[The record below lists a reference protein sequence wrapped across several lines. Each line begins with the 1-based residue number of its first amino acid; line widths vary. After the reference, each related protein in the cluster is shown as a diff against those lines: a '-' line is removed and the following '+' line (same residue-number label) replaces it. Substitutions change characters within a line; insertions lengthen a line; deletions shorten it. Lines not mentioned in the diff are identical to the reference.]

1 MIDKI
6 EIRVDPDRMNK
17 VVSVDDYIALE
28 DRTIKGTRNVIAYF
42 LVDKHGT
49 YIPHDKALRILGVL
63 NLEQLLQLAD
73 EFIKGTEVAAGAD
86 PKVPTEFSEPTLQS

>member
-1 MIDKI
+1 VEKI

-42 LVDKHGT
+42 IVDKHGA
-49 YIPHDKALRILGVL
+49 YIPHDKALRLIGAL
-63 NLEQLLQLAD
+63 NLDQLMQLAD
-73 EFIKGTEVAAGAD
+73 EFIKGTEAAAGAD
-86 PKVPTEFSEPTLQS
+86 PKELMESSEPTTPA